1 MVQIYRNISFLRY
14 FYYRVILPNYFPRYY
29 VLVYYYVYAKI
40 DEEYYFCPL
49 IRKPVQIKN
58 CFLSFEAKPGS
69 TINYNRGKR
78 GKIKKL
84 IGKTGKFYHRS
95 FHLLPI
101 SI

>member
-14 FYYRVILPNYFPRYY
+14 FYYRVIFPNYFPRYY